1 MARIYSVTP
10 IFENEIGMIR
20 QTYSVLRV
28 SKAVWILFFTLVL
41 FSSAKADAVTDTSKK
56 KLLAAVSEKENAG
69 FIVLE
74 PNVVFP
80 EVLTGN
86 EEKTLDYIEKF
97 SANRRA
103 YLIRTYNRS
112 KKYFPKATAILKKHN
127 LPQELKVLLALES
140 AFNGNAVSSA
150 GAVGYWQIMDEV
162 AKEYGLKYVA
172 QEKADEK
179 KADKKTDKKKD
190 AAVVEVKKPEA
201 KPVIAKDDR
210 KNFNKSTYAAARY
223 LKDRSRNLDN
233 NLLLMV
239 ASYNC
244 GVGNVWNAM
253 KRTGLKNPDFW
264 DIKEYLPSETQA
276 YVMNF
281 ITLNVVFHNYD
292 KFTKN
297 TLLFTPTKVKIENI
311 EGGLTE
317 ETTSLND

>member
-1 MARIYSVTP
+1 MIKQIYSL
-10 IFENEIGMIR
+10 IK
-20 QTYSVLRV
+20 V
-28 SKAVWILFFTLVL
+28 SKAVWILFFTVL
-41 FSSAKADAVTDTSKK
+41 LGGSVKANPFADTTKK
-56 KLLAAVSEKENAG
+56 KLLAAVSAKDNAA
-69 FIVLE
+69 FIMLE
-74 PNVVFP
+74 PNVIFP

-86 EEKTLDYIEKF
+86 EPETLAYIEKF
-97 SANRRA
+97 SENRRP

-140 AFNGNAVSSA
+140 AFNANAVSSA

-172 QEKADEK
+172 QEKVTENK
-179 KADKKTDKKKD
+179 VKKKKD
-190 AAVVEVKKPEA
+190 AQAVVLKAPVVTPAVKPA
-201 KPVIAKDDR
+201 VAKDDR

-244 GVGNVWNAM
+244 GVGNVWAAM
-253 KRTGLKNPDFW
+253 KKTGLKNPDFW
-264 DIKEYLPSETQA
+264 DIKAYLPAETQA

-281 ITLNVVFHNYD
+281 ITLNVVFNNYE
-292 KFTKN
+292 KFTNN
-297 TLLFTPTKVKIENI
+297 TLLFTPTKVKTDKTENN
-311 EGGLTE
+311 LTE
-317 ETTSLND
+317 ELTSSTNKD

>member
-1 MARIYSVTP
+1 MKTGMIKQIYS
-10 IFENEIGMIR
+10 
-20 QTYSVLRV
+20 YSKV
-28 SKAVWILFFTLVL
+28 SKAVWILFFTLL
-41 FSSAKADAVTDTSKK
+41 SGISAKANHCADTTKNP
-56 KLLAAVSEKENAG
+56 LLASVTAKENTG
-69 FIVLE
+69 YIMLE

-80 EVLTGN
+80 QVLTGN
-86 EEKTLDYIEKF
+86 EDKSLSYIEKF
-97 SANRRA
+97 SQNRRA

-112 KKYFPKATAILKKHN
+112 KKYFSKAGNILKKYS

-140 AFNGNAVSSA
+140 AFNANAVSSA

-172 QEKADEK
+172 QAKETE
-179 KADKKTDKKKD
+179 KKKD
-190 AAVVEVKKPEA
+190 DKVVVLKKPAA
-201 KPVIAKDDR
+201 KPVVVKDDR

-253 KRTGLKNPDFW
+253 KKTGKTNPDFW
-264 DIKEYLPSETQA
+264 DIKEFLPSETQS

-281 ITLNVVFHNYD
+281 IALNVVFHNYE
-292 KFTKN
+292 KFTN
-297 TLLFTPTKVKIENI
+297 NILLFTPTKIKSENA
-311 EGGLTE
+311 GGNMTE
-317 ETTSLND
+317 AFTSSVNQD

>member
-1 MARIYSVTP
+1 MVKQILSL
-10 IFENEIGMIR
+10 IK
-20 QTYSVLRV
+20 V
-28 SKAVWILFFTLVL
+28 SKGVWIFFFLLIVSET
-41 FSSAKADAVTDTSKK
+41 KADPLTDTTRK
-56 KLLAAVSEKENAG
+56 KLLASVSAKDNAG
-69 FIVLE
+69 FVTLE

-86 EEKTLDYIEKF
+86 EAETLSYIEKF

-140 AFNGNAVSSA
+140 AFNANAVSKA

-172 QEKADEK
+172 QQKAKAAEKK
-179 KADKKTDKKKD
+179 KADKKADIAKTKAAKPK
-190 AAVVEVKKPEA
+190 AAVV
-201 KPVIAKDDR
+201 KDDR

-223 LKDRSRNLDN
+223 LRDRSRNLDN
-233 NLLLMV
+233 DLLLMV

-244 GVGNVWNAM
+244 GIGNVWSAM
-253 KRTGLKNPDFW
+253 KKTGLDDPDFW
-264 DIKEYLPSETQA
+264 DVKDYLPSETQA

-281 ITLNVVFHNYD
+281 ITLNVIFHNYD
-292 KFTKN
+292 KFTANK
-297 TLLFTPTKVKIENI
+297 LLFTPTKVKIENVPANM
-311 EGGLTE
+311 TE
-317 ETTSLND
+317 ELTSLDK

>member
-1 MARIYSVTP
+1 MVKHLFSP
-10 IFENEIGMIR
+10 FK
-20 QTYSVLRV
+20 V
-28 SKAVWILFFTLVL
+28 SKSVWIFFFTALLVN
-41 FSSAKADAVTDTSKK
+41 SARADSFADTTKK
-56 KLLAAVSEKENAG
+56 QLLAAASAKDKAG
-69 FIVLE
+69 VITME

-86 EEKTLDYIEKF
+86 EKEALLYIEKF
-97 SANRRA
+97 SFNRRA
-103 YLIRTYNRS
+103 YLIRTYTRS

-140 AFNGNAVSSA
+140 AFNANAVSKA

-172 QEKADEK
+172 QQKVAEK
-179 KADKKTDKKKD
+179 KKAAKATAALKTKT
-190 AAVVEVKKPEA
+190 A
-201 KPVIAKDDR
+201 KPKAATVKDDR

-244 GVGNVWNAM
+244 GVGNVWEAM
-253 KRTGLKNPDFW
+253 KKTGKADPDFW
-264 DIKEYLPSETQA
+264 DVKAYLPAETQA

-281 ITLNVVFHNYD
+281 ITLNVIFHNYE
-292 KFTKN
+292 KFTDN

-311 EGGLTE
+311 GGKISE